1 MSVTEESIVSIKNE
15 IYDLI
20 GSTNFETVTV
30 PINCHFCGTHSVK
43 HERLEIGKC
52 VSHLCFVHDAIF
64 AQIAADLNPSC
75 DTLPT
80 GRAADWFVTLL
91 PPSFLAWF
99 FTFLQKFGVVVFN
112 LSNEFIYR
120 ILIKMI

>member
-1 MSVTEESIVSIKNE
+1 MSIKNE
-15 IYDLI
+15 IYYLI
-20 GSTNFETVTV
+20 SCINFETVTV

-43 HERLEIGKC
+43 HEGLEIGKC

-80 GRAADWFVTLL
+80 GRAADSVYD
-91 PPSFLAWF
+91 
-99 FTFLQKFGVVVFN
+99 TFLQKFGIVVFN
-112 LSNEFIYR
+112 LSDEFIYR